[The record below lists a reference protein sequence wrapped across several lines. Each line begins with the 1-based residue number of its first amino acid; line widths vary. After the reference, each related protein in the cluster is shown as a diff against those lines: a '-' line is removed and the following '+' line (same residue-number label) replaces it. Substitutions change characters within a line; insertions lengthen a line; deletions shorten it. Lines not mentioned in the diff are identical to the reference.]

1 MKFSAQFFDRQ
12 SFVAKP
18 APRVRLDVTRFGTTA
33 MWGPEKAKARV
44 SGRREEL
51 WRFVDM
57 LRDGVEIF
65 DEHGTCVWWG
75 YLSGVTIDIAGWKVG
90 FSLDKTANA
99 IQVAYTTP
107 GGASVKKITAK
118 NIEEDSINLYGEMQT
133 IYSASDITDA
143 QAGRLSEILWDRI
156 TYPVASVAVGSVAHP
171 RPLPEGGEIT
181 GELVFN
187 GWHTCLDWRY
197 AQVAETGDV
206 DTATQAATL
215 INLYGRYTVRV
226 KLAATLTL
234 PFPILDPKTV
244 TITNVYGTDAF
255 PAAGTLVIGSAVVS
269 YTSKTRNTFE
279 GCAVVSGSG
288 TFAAGTMVYGT
299 QMLLRDARVESA
311 SGLVVSNYTR
321 GDASALREI
330 EDLLG
335 SGTINKRR
343 LLCSVERDR
352 SVRVYE
358 EPAATLVDAVL
369 RLDGR
374 VERIGTRWINPYA
387 PSGVWASM
395 RELFGGLISFNS
407 IRGVEAVFIE
417 KCEWDAVNGGAS
429 LTLRDNDNPLDVS
442 TVVQG

>member
-1 MKFSAQFFDRQ
+1 VKGD
-12 SFVAKP
+12 
-18 APRVRLDVTRFGTTA
+18 
-33 MWGPEKAKARV
+33 
-44 SGRREEL
+44 EE
-51 WRFVDM
+51 F
-57 LRDGVEIF
+57 
-65 DEHGTCVWWG
+65 
-75 YLSGVTIDIAGWKVG
+75 
-90 FSLDKTANA
+90 
-99 IQVAYTTP
+99 
-107 GGASVKKITAK
+107 
-118 NIEEDSINLYGEMQT
+118 
-133 IYSASDITDA
+133 
-143 QAGRLSEILWDRI
+143 
-156 TYPVASVAVGSVAHP
+156 
-171 RPLPEGGEIT
+171 T
-181 GELVFN
+181 GELMFK

-255 PAAGTLVIGSAVVS
+255 PAAGTLTIGGAVVS
-269 YTSKTRNTFE
+269 YASKTRNTFE

-311 SGLVVSNYTR
+311 SGLVVSDYRR

-358 EPAATLVDAVL
+358 EPAATLVDAAL

-395 RELFGGLISFNS
+395 RELFGGLQAFNS
-407 IRGVEAVFIE
+407 ITGVGSVFIE
-417 KCEWDAVNGGAS
+417 RCEWDVERDAAS
-429 LTLRDNDNPLDVS
+429 PTLRDNDNPLDVS